1 MTQKIQYV
9 IVFIILAVVIIWTV
23 YHLARKKK
31 GGASPC
37 CGCGLADSCKKRH
50 FASRRIRCLCRA
62 AIVRRLTIAPRKRIF
77 SVAEVNPTIK
87 KKSRA
92 PMPVLYTEF
101 IIFAN

>member
-37 CGCGLADSCKKRH
+37 CGCGLADSCKKKTLREQED
-50 FASRRIRCLCRA
+50 
-62 AIVRRLTIAPRKRIF
+62 K
-77 SVAEVNPTIK
+77 
-87 KKSRA
+87 
-92 PMPVLYTEF
+92 MPVSCGDCPQTDDCSKKTDFLGCGGKSADKEKK
-101 IIFAN
+101 